1 MLTAIPTRYSAR
13 SISVATGG
21 ALGRLFRYR
30 RMAGRQFRSMES
42 AGMNGATAEN
52 VATPAG
58 FAEQAREAL
67 AKNTGIGSGEL
78 TAVLQA
84 KGWVK

>member
-1 MLTAIPTRYSAR
+1 MLTAIPTRYSG
-13 SISVATGG
+13 V
-21 ALGRLFRYR
+21 
-30 RMAGRQFRSMES
+30 QFRSRLEARWAAFFDI
-42 AGMNGATAEN
+42 AGWRWQYEPIDLAGWIPDFRL